1 MRINTAAEDNI
12 ACAAVSPCGA
22 WVACAHASRLSL
34 YALREDQDGTLDID
48 KVLRPKT
55 RRTPPARAQRTK
67 TLPAARSPTHK
78 EQRTRPRPLAAPPAA
93 PRPRGDTS
101 APRCGADPP
110 PLVLSGHAASVTP
123 Y

>member
-55 RRTPPARAQRTK
+55 RRTPPRARAAYKDPPCSKEPHTQRTK
-67 TLPAARSPTHK
+67 NPPAPAC
-78 EQRTRPRPLAAPPAA
+78 RTTRRAAPPRGHLRA
-93 PRPRGDTS
+93 PLRR
-101 APRCGADPP
+101 
-110 PLVLSGHAASVTP
+110 
-123 Y
+123 